1 MPEYHKYVFD
11 QENRTFVGKFEDMYR
26 AEAEKGFDS
35 WNQDDARHLD
45 KRFCLDVLAQ
55 YNFNRILD
63 VGCGKGMITQYL
75 KKQNNHVLGIDLS
88 ESALRVAKT
97 RFPDIQFKQADIT
110 LDDWVDK
117 ISWGGDLIVC
127 MEALSYIENW
137 RDVLKTFGKIGK
149 YVMIALFI
157 PENPIGYVK
166 SFDQLSETFERHFEI
181 EEDIRLMNRNKIILF
196 GKSRRNLV

>member
-1 MPEYHKYVFD
+1 MAEYHSYVFD
-11 QENRTFVGKFEDMYR
+11 QENRSFIGKFEDMYR

-45 KRFCLDVLAQ
+45 KQFCLDVLSQ

-75 KKQNNHVLGIDLS
+75 KKQNNNVLGIDLS

-166 SFDQLSETFERHFEI
+166 SFDQLSETFENHFEI